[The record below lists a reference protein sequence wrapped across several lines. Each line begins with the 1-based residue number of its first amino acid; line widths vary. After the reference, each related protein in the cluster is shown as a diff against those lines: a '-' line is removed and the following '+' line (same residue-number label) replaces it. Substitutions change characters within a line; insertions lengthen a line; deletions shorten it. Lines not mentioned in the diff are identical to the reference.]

1 MYKVRQS
8 HLSQNFLINREL
20 VQKLVRDSSIVST
33 DIVIDI
39 GAGTGIITQELL
51 KITSHVVPIEKD
63 PRLTNHPQDFLTYTL
78 PQKPF
83 KVFANIPF
91 NISAEIIKKLLA
103 DDFLTE
109 ANLVVQKE
117 TAEKFMAGSM
127 QATLAYP
134 WWNMTIVYR
143 FKRSDFRPIPRVD
156 SVLLKITRRNIP
168 LVKQKSVYQDFVAY
182 HFGRSPLFKLIPAER
197 WTQTYEAKPEI
208 RGAFAKLLREQDLIP
223 KIHRTRN
230 DNNLKRF

>member
-78 PQKPF
+78 PQNHLKSLL
-83 KVFANIPF
+83 
-91 NISAEIIKKLLA
+91 ISPLI
-103 DDFLTE
+103 
-109 ANLVVQKE
+109 
-117 TAEKFMAGSM
+117 
-127 QATLAYP
+127 
-134 WWNMTIVYR
+134 
-143 FKRSDFRPIPRVD
+143 FRPR
-156 SVLLKITRRNIP
+156 LLKSYWRMIF
-168 LVKQKSVYQDFVAY
+168 D
-182 HFGRSPLFKLIPAER
+182 
-197 WTQTYEAKPEI
+197 
-208 RGAFAKLLREQDLIP
+208 
-223 KIHRTRN
+223 
-230 DNNLKRF
+230 